1 MKYKSLKS
9 FLTILLIAC
18 INIAKCQVIID
29 SLKSKNDYIINTTVY
44 KKGIY
49 KSFEEF
55 KYNAPSI
62 ISPFTFN
69 KNNVW
74 LLEDEDKGERVK
86 KDEYWGFCDGEKI
99 YIRWNKNYELLE
111 KGRYCFFE
119 AKEVNILPVVS
130 SGMPIPVPIPDKDAL
145 IINFNNGK
153 VFEMNKKL
161 FEHILATDDPEL
173 SQQFKKEKQKGTK
186 YLEYIVRYNERNS
199 DKVK

>member
-1 MKYKSLKS
+1 MKNISLKS
-9 FLTILLIAC
+9 FLTILLIAS

-29 SLKSKNDYIINTTVY
+29 SLKSKEDYIINTTVY

-55 KYNAPSI
+55 KYNSPSI
-62 ISPFTFN
+62 TSSFTFN

-74 LLEDEDKGERVK
+74 LLEDEEKEDRVK
-86 KDEYWGFCDGEKI
+86 KYEYWGFCDGEKI

-119 AKEVNILPVVS
+119 AKEVNIIPVIS
-130 SGMPIPVPIPDKDAL
+130 SGIPIPVPIPDKDAL

-153 VFEMNKKL
+153 VFEISKKLLEHIFETDDQELLKQFKNDNKKN
-161 FEHILATDDPEL
+161 
-173 SQQFKKEKQKGTK
+173 KK
-186 YLEYIVRYNERNS
+186 YLEYIVLYNERNG
-199 DKVK
+199 DKIK